1 MANDVITDLTDAD
14 IETTWKQ
21 TVPAMEG
28 DDDAT
33 DTAEGDDDAT
43 DTGEGDDDATD
54 ADGDADAT
62 DS

>member
-1 MANDVITDLTDAD
+1 MANVITDLTDAD
-14 IETTWKQ
+14 ILTTWKRSA
-21 TVPAMEG
+21 PRMEG

-33 DTAEGDDDAT
+33 DAGEGDDDAT
-43 DTGEGDDDATD
+43 DAGEGDDDATD

>member
-1 MANDVITDLTDAD
+1 MANDVITHLTDAD

-21 TVPAMEG
+21 SVPRMEG

-33 DTAEGDDDAT
+33 DTGGDDDAT
-43 DTGEGDDDATD
+43 DAGEGDDDATD